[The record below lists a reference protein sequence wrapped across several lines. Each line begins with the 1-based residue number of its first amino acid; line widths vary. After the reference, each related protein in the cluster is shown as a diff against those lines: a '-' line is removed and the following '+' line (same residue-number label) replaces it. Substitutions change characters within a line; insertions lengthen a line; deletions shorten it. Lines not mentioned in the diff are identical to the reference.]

1 MVEIKVLRTNFDQTL
16 HMMYCLQQML
26 LIGHDNHQ
34 LSWVKCYWSRAMQSK
49 IVRGPRGV
57 QMEEVWAAADAVLGL
72 GERPTIERVRQQLG
86 RGSPNTVGP
95 MLDSWYGSLAGRFR
109 GPAEMEDRRVETES
123 ALPAPVLRA
132 ARAMWGRAM
141 QYADEQAAAHFTQA
155 RAELGGQAEALRLA
169 KYELE
174 REQQRLTDRG
184 EAYTVAM
191 EARDAQIAEL
201 QRQAQELQQ
210 QLLTCQQMRDSASSE
225 VAQLRQASDSDRQR
239 QQASEAEHQTER
251 MRLEERAQSQ
261 ERRLNAEV
269 DRARQESKR
278 LALQLESETR
288 KAARSLAN
296 ALERVGELDTHVTT
310 LQVEKAALSPE
321 LQSAREQ
328 INGLQLKAD
337 ERKDELLAVLNELR
351 TRLPSSTNEE
361 VAPVARVRVRK
372 AKR

>member
-1 MVEIKVLRTNFDQTL
+1 
-16 HMMYCLQQML
+16 
-26 LIGHDNHQ
+26 
-34 LSWVKCYWSRAMQSK
+34 MQSK
-49 IVRGPRGV
+49 IVRGARGV

-95 MLDSWYGSLAGRFR
+95 MLDSWYGSLAGRLR
-109 GPAEMEDRRVETES
+109 GPAEMEDRGAESES

-141 QYADEQAAAHFTQA
+141 QLSDEQAAAQFTQA
-155 RAELGGQAEALRLA
+155 RAELGEQAEALSLA
-169 KYELE
+169 KHELE
-174 REQQRLTDRG
+174 REQQRLADRS

-201 QRQAQELQQ
+201 ERQAQELQQ

-225 VAQLRQASDSDRQR
+225 VTQLRQASDSDRQR

-278 LALQLESETR
+278 LALHLESETR
-288 KAARSLAN
+288 KAARALAN

-310 LQVEKAALSPE
+310 LQVEKAALSQE

-337 ERKDELLAVLNELR
+337 ERQDELLAVLNELR

-372 AKR
+372 TKR